1 MSHES
6 TPTNRW
12 QQIDALFGEA
22 LDLAP
27 AERLRWLDQRCA
39 GDPDLRAR
47 VQALLEAAGQAG
59 DFLER
64 PAETYLGEE
73 TAKALRSGSRDRSVE
88 PEPTR
93 TGERVGPYRVLHE
106 VGTGGMATVY
116 LADRADGQFDQRVA
130 LKFLRR
136 GFEPEL
142 VRRFL
147 AERQILSSLN
157 HPNIAGLIDGGTT
170 ADGQPWLAMEYVDG
184 KPITDYCDAHQCSI
198 ELRLRLF
205 LEVAKAIQYAHTNLI
220 VHRDIKPSNVLVTG
234 DGQVKLLDFGIAKLL
249 DPDAFPA
256 DTPVTRTGWRPLT
269 PEYASP
275 EQVRGDPIT
284 TASDVYQLGMVLYRL
299 LTGARPYSVKGLSG
313 SSLEEAVSRTQPT
326 PPSDA
331 ARSGATER
339 ALARGISPDRLAR
352 KLRGDLDTILL
363 QALRKE
369 PERRYV
375 SAQAMAEDIER
386 YLAGRP
392 IAARRDS
399 KGYRLGKFLQRN
411 RWVAPTAVTAFVLIG
426 AYIGTLIRHGNQLE
440 RERNLARAEAA
451 KAQEVTRFLV
461 ELFSSPDSDDRGLG
475 EGRRDITVRQALL
488 EGVERYGSEL
498 ADYPAIKAQ
507 LFSSIAD
514 VLHDLDATNEA
525 LALRTEVLE
534 LERALYGDASAAY
547 HESSW
552 QVAELTGFTNR
563 DSALILFQQHLELSR
578 RLYGD
583 TSAATGRALQSIGML
598 EVGRGRLPQGTALLE
613 EAIAVLR
620 AADSVPPLL
629 LVNSYGNLSDA
640 YHLLERPD
648 DALATARSG
657 YDVAVEAYGPGHSL
671 TAWMVKQVAEGLQLT
686 DHLEES
692 AEYYRRA
699 LAILDRELGPAHS
712 RTIGARNDYAITLIH
727 MGAYAEAEAVHRA
740 LLAARKERFG
750 PNSEAVAGSLQNLAV
765 AIKYQDRLGE
775 ADSLLQQASAMYR
788 SVMPPG
794 HFYIAYPLLTL
805 SEIRLNRRD
814 YRGAESAASEATRI
828 LRSALGD
835 GSFVTAVAQCRWGRA
850 LHGLGRRTE
859 AEALLGPAVETIAAS
874 TTETAGLYL
883 DECRI
888 ALARLVDKG
897 GTGR

>member
-1 MSHES
+1 MNDDP

-27 AERLRWLDQRCA
+27 SERLRLLDERCT

-73 TAKALRSGSRDRSVE
+73 TAQALRSGSLDLSIE

-93 TGERVGPYRVLHE
+93 AGQRVGPYRVLHA
-106 VGTGGMATVY
+106 VGAGGMATVY
-116 LADRADGQFDQRVA
+116 LANRADGQFDQRVA

-136 GFEPEL
+136 GFDPEL

-184 KPITDYCDAHQCSI
+184 KPITDYCDANQCSI

-249 DPDAFPA
+249 DPEAFPA

-326 PPSDA
+326 PPSDV
-331 ARSGATER
+331 ARKGATDK
-339 ALARGISPDRLAR
+339 AQARGISPDRLAR
-352 KLRGDLDTILL
+352 ELRGDLDTILL

-369 PERRYV
+369 PERRYT
-375 SAQAMAEDIER
+375 SAQAMADDIER
-386 YLAGRP
+386 HLTGHP

-399 KGYRLGKFLQRN
+399 RGYRLGKFLQRN
-411 RWVAPTAVTAFVLIG
+411 RWVAPTALAAFVLIG

-440 RERNLARAEAA
+440 QERNVAQAEAA
-451 KAQEVTRFLV
+451 KAQEVTRFIV
-461 ELFSSPDSDDRGLG
+461 QLFSSPDDADRGLG

-488 EGVERYGSEL
+488 EGVERYRSEL
-498 ADYPAIKAQ
+498 ADQPAIKAQ
-507 LFSSIAD
+507 LFASIAD

-534 LERALYGDASAAY
+534 LERALYGDTSAAY

-552 QVAELTGFTNR
+552 QVAELTGLTNR
-563 DSALILFQQHLELSR
+563 DSALALFEQHLELSR

-583 TSAATGRALQSIGML
+583 TSVATGRALQSIGVL
-598 EVGRGRLPQGTALLE
+598 EVGRGRLVEGSAKLE
-613 EAIAVLR
+613 EAIEVLH
-620 AADSVPPLL
+620 AANSAPALL
-629 LVNSYGNLSDA
+629 LVMAYGELSDA
-640 YHLLERPD
+640 YNLLELPEEG
-648 DALATARSG
+648 LAVARSG
-657 YDVAVEAYGPGHSL
+657 HDMAIDVYGPDHSL
-671 TAWMVKQVAEGLQLT
+671 TARMVKQVAEGLQVT
-686 DHLEES
+686 GQLEES
-692 AEYYRRA
+692 RRWYRQA
-699 LAILDRELGPAHS
+699 LVIQDRELGPDHS
-712 RTIGARNDYAITLIH
+712 RTIGTRSDYAILLIG
-727 MGAYAEAEAVHRA
+727 MGAYAEAERVHRII
-740 LLAARKERFG
+740 LAARIEHWG
-750 PNSEAVAGSLQNLAV
+750 EQSEDVAGSLQNLAV
-765 AIKYQDRLGE
+765 AIKYQERFDE
-775 ADSLLQQASAMYR
+775 ADSLLQMASAMYR
-788 SVMPPG
+788 SVMPRG
-794 HFYIAYPLLTL
+794 HFYVAFPLLTL
-805 SEIRLNRRD
+805 SEIRLGRED
-814 YRGAESAASEATRI
+814 YRGAEEAASEATGI
-828 LRSALGD
+828 LMGSLGG
-835 GSFVTAVAQCRWGRA
+835 GSYVTAVAQCRWGRA
-850 LHGLGRRTE
+850 LDGLGRPTDARK
-859 AEALLGPAVETIAAS
+859 LLGPAVDILTASNIFGAA
-874 TTETAGLYL
+874 TYL
-883 DECRI
+883 DECRT
-888 ALARLVDKG
+888 ALASLGD
-897 GTGR
+897 